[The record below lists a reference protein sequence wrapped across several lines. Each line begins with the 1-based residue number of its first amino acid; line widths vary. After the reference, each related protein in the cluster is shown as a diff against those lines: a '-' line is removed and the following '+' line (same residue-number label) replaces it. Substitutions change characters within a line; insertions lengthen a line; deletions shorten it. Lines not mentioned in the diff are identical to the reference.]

1 MKEQE
6 IEKLADEYHAK
17 HCLENKLPTDYYNW
31 DSNKWIKQWWIDGY
45 KAALSNPDYIF
56 IEKEYIENRIKKL
69 DEDKIELSTRV
80 PKNYFNGI
88 IKELKDIL
96 SNSKTK

>member
-6 IEKLADEYHAK
+6 IEKLADIATDAKGYDKDEGGEYK
-17 HCLENKLPTDYYNW
+17 E
-31 DSNKWIKQWWIDGY
+31 
-45 KAALSNPDYIF
+45 ALSNSDYIL

-69 DEDKIELSTRV
+69 QDD
-80 PKNYFNGI
+80 
-88 IKELKDIL
+88 IKFSSSFTTCQKEMITSRITELKDIL